1 MQRRE
6 AAEAE
11 HWRLM
16 FLVKLLDLA
25 LIFLRFKPITA
36 FSTTEWSILLSATNI
51 QRPSLAKKRKKP
63 S

>member
-25 LIFLRFKPITA
+25 LTFLRSKPNTA
-36 FSTTEWSILLSATNI
+36 FSTTERSTLLSAKIT
-51 QRPSLAKKRKKP
+51 QRPSLAKKRKIP